1 MDHLAKKVKL
11 EPLDPREQQGRLVL
25 WERQDLWVLL
35 VCLVREDA
43 LDLAASQESAVCLVI
58 SGNLDHWVRWG

>member
-43 LDLAASQESAVCLVI
+43 LDLAA
-58 SGNLDHWVRWG
+58 

>member
-11 EPLDPREQQGRLVL
+11 ELLDPREQQGRLVL

-43 LDLAASQESAVCLVI
+43 LDLAA
-58 SGNLDHWVRWG
+58 